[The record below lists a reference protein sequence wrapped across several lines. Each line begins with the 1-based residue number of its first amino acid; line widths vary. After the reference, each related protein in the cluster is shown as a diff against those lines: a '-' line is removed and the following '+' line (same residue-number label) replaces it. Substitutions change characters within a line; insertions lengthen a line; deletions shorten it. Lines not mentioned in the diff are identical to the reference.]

1 MLHISADRFGLLPA
15 FAKITCEPGWKWARR
30 EHPMSNY
37 DLFYVWGGEGE
48 LWLGETRYALES
60 GSCLLFRP
68 GDHTCASHNPQK
80 PLVLSYIHFTLEGG
94 DEPQLVPSPY
104 RVLRDRQLMETLL
117 ARYVRLRL
125 SGGFGAEEEAKLL
138 LKQMMI
144 HLLREERQGTSEQRA
159 EERTGLEET
168 IREIA
173 NFVRQHAAEAHT
185 IEALAERANLSPRYF
200 SHKFKQL
207 IGQSVQSYVIRARI
221 ERAEHLLHYAGMS
234 VTEVAEALGYRDV
247 FFFSRQFKQY
257 TGKSPSALK

>member
-1 MLHISADRFGLLPA
+1 
-15 FAKITCEPGWKWARR
+15 
-30 EHPMSNY
+30 MSNY

-48 LWLGETRYALES
+48 LWIGDRRYALES
-60 GSCLLFRP
+60 GSCFLFRP
-68 GDHTCASHNPQK
+68 GDHTSASHNPQK
-80 PLVLSYIHFTLEGG
+80 PLVLSYIYFTLEGG
-94 DEPQLVPSPY
+94 ASPQLIPAPY
-104 RVLRDRQLMETLL
+104 RVVRDQRLMETLL

-125 SGGFGAEEEAKLL
+125 SGSFGAEEEARLL

-144 HLLREERQGTSEQRA
+144 LLLREERQGTGEQRA
-159 EERTGLEET
+159 RERAGLEET
-168 IREIA
+168 IRETA
-173 NFVRQHAAEAHT
+173 NFVRQHAARPHT

-257 TGKSPSALK
+257 TGQSPSALK